1 MAKPNEPSTTGA
13 TVTVA
18 LKHPNGIV
26 IQAQEQGEAHEP
38 VMGGG
43 TRPIKVWRGTGKQ
56 YVINGSAAPHGETPK
71 CLVVGGYAMTSG
83 IPKDVWENWK
93 ETHADSPLLQSGLI
107 FAHEN
112 AGHSEG
118 HAKSG
123 ADLRSGLE
131 PITPNT
137 DPRIDKRRNR
147 EGQIVPTVETAV
159 AA

>member
-1 MAKPNEPSTTGA
+1 MPRTNEPATGA

-43 TRPIKVWRGTGKQ
+43 TRPIKVWRGVGKQ
-56 YVINGSAAPHGETPK
+56 YVINGAASSFGEAPK
-71 CLVVGGYAMTSG
+71 HLVIGGYAMTPG
-83 IPKDVWENWK
+83 IPKDVWENWR
-93 ETHADSPLLQSGLI
+93 ETHGDSPLLQNGLI
-107 FAHEN
+107 FAHES

-118 HAKSG
+118 HAKDG
-123 ADLRSGLE
+123 AALRSGLE
-131 PITPNT
+131 PIIPGT

-147 EGQIVPTVETAV
+147 DGQLVPAVETAV